1 MVNWLLGPIRA
12 ILTEKA
18 ITINELGLSP
28 LQLATLIN
36 LVDSKK
42 ISQQNALQQLLPALD
57 QYTDVLE
64 TASRLNLLIVEDDA
78 EVDHFI
84 QEVLNKYEAQVKA
97 YKSGKKGVLG
107 LFVGE
112 VMKMAKGKADAKK
125 VSDLIE
131 EKLK

>member
-1 MVNWLLGPIRA
+1 M
-12 ILTEKA
+12 
-18 ITINELGLSP
+18 
-28 LQLATLIN
+28 
-36 LVDSKK
+36 
-42 ISQQNALQQLLPALD
+42 
-57 QYTDVLE
+57 LE